1 MAKKNGT
8 LHSIDNADGST
19 RLTAEALLQMKTLQ
33 SKRDKL
39 ARQLRVANGEL
50 ELFLL
55 KEFERC
61 GFEFS
66 GPVKIDENGVIT
78 PNPPQSGAAP
88 SNGISQ

>member
-1 MAKKNGT
+1 MAKKNVTENGT
-8 LHSIDNADGST
+8 NGAPQLPP
-19 RLTAEALLQMKTLQ
+19 EALLQMKTLQ

-61 GFEFS
+61 GFEFN
-66 GPVKIDENGVIT
+66 GPVKIDENGMIT
-78 PNPPQSGAAP
+78 PNPPNPQQPGPA
-88 SNGISQ
+88 NGISQ

>member
-1 MAKKNGT
+1 MAKKNNLHAGPNGT
-8 LHSIDNADGST
+8 PQLEPA
-19 RLTAEALLQMKTLQ
+19 ALLQMKTLQ

-55 KEFERC
+55 KEFERQ
-61 GFEFS
+61 GFEFN

-78 PNPPQSGAAP
+78 PNPPHP
-88 SNGISQ
+88 NPNPNPPPT